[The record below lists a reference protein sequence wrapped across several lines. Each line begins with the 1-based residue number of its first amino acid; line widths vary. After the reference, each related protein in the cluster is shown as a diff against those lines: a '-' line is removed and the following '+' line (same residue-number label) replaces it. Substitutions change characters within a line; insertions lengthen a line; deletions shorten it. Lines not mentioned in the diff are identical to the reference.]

1 MRTVLA
7 ALFALAASSCA
18 ELPDR
23 WELDL
28 KETSR
33 SGAGCSTGPALTL
46 RLTIDDPLSKPI
58 VVGDAGWNCAADS
71 DRAVCTR
78 PLGVDVGT
86 ITMTARENAATLDM
100 AGSCLY
106 VFGPRAHGRS

>member
-1 MRTVLA
+1 MRTLLATFASVLVA
-7 ALFALAASSCA
+7 SCA

-28 KETSR
+28 KETSH
-33 SGAGCSTGPALTL
+33 SGAGCSDGPALTL
-46 RLTIDDPLSKPI
+46 RLTIDDPLSKPV
-58 VVGDAGWNCAADS
+58 VVGDAGWTCAADS
-71 DRAVCTR
+71 DRTVCTR

-86 ITMTARENAATLDM
+86 ITMTARENATTLDM

-106 VFGPRAHGRS
+106 VFGPRVHGRS

>member
-1 MRTVLA
+1 MRTLIAFLA
-7 ALFALAASSCA
+7 FPLVVSCS

-28 KETSR
+28 IESSR
-33 SGAGCSTGPALTL
+33 TGDGCSAGPALTL

-58 VVGDAGWNCAADS
+58 VVGDAGWICVADS
-71 DRAVCTR
+71 DRAVCSR

-86 ITMTARENAATLDM
+86 ITMTAHENAATLDM

-106 VFGPRAHGRS
+106 VFGPRVHGRS

>member
-1 MRTVLA
+1 MRTA
-7 ALFALAASSCA
+7 IMALAFPLVVSCS

-28 KETSR
+28 IESSR
-33 SGAGCSTGPALTL
+33 AGAGCSAGPALTI

-58 VVGDAGWNCAADS
+58 VVGDAGWNCTVES
-71 DRAVCTR
+71 GRAVCTR

-86 ITMTARENAATLDM
+86 ITMTAHENAATLDM

-106 VFGPRAHGRS
+106 VFGPRVHGRS